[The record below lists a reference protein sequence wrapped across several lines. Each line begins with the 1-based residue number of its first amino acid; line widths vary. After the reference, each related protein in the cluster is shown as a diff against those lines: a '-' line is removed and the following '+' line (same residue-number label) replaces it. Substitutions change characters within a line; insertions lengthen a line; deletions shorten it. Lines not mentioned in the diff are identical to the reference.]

1 MAFFDDLG
9 KKLSQA
15 GQSAVQKTKDMT
27 GIARINAAI
36 TEEEKKVVNGYYQLG
51 KQYLTAHPTDYADEF
66 AEIVAGIREAESK
79 MQDYKRQIQDIKGI
93 TRCEKCGAEIAN
105 NAAFC
110 NTCGAPMPRQE
121 APEPEET
128 DLPKCPGC
136 GAVVS
141 KNAKFCAVCGKQLV
155 EKL

>member
-27 GIARINAAI
+27 GIAKINAAI

-51 KQYLTAHPTDYADEF
+51 KQYLAAHPEDYAEEF
-66 AEIVAGIREAESK
+66 AQIIAEIREAESK
-79 MQDYKRQIQDIKGI
+79 MQFYRQQIQDIKGV
-93 TRCEKCGAEIAN
+93 TRCEKCGAEVAN

-110 NTCGAPMPRQE
+110 NTCGAPMPGPAASAE
-121 APEPEET
+121 AAVAQ
-128 DLPKCPGC
+128 CPGC
-136 GAVVS
+136 GAPVS
-141 KNAKFCAVCGKQLV
+141 KTAKFCAVCGKQLV